1 MIAAQAKAA
10 NELAVIEDR
19 VKGVLAEEDVAS
31 IQYIWYYDFAR
42 QVYRRQ
48 SNLGGGNALG
58 KEATLLIHNWS
69 ERGCVEKVLRKI
81 LFEVFSI
88 EPK

>member
-1 MIAAQAKAA
+1 MPKKGAEERIYRYKLKMTPERVKEDFEKSRDRMIAAHAKAA

-19 VKGVLAEEDVAS
+19 
-31 IQYIWYYDFAR
+31 
-42 QVYRRQ
+42 
-48 SNLGGGNALG
+48 
-58 KEATLLIHNWS
+58 
-69 ERGCVEKVLRKI
+69 KI

>member
-19 VKGVLAEEDVAS
+19 
-31 IQYIWYYDFAR
+31 
-42 QVYRRQ
+42 
-48 SNLGGGNALG
+48 
-58 KEATLLIHNWS
+58 
-69 ERGCVEKVLRKI
+69 KI

-88 EPK
+88 KAPAS